1 MSDLRALQLQL
12 ADAMLAGGTSLPGSL
27 RGDDKADASNRL
39 AVYQH
44 GYRMRLREA
53 LATEFPGLALLAG
66 RRFARLLDDY
76 VAAHPSTHFN
86 IRWHGAGLA
95 GFLTRTAPWRDQPAL
110 AEMAQLDWAI
120 STAFDAVDQG
130 TVSAA
135 ELAGIAPEGWAA
147 LRLHPLPHA
156 HLLRS
161 TCNVDAFRRAADRG
175 DPRPALRRWRRPRH
189 LLVWRPA
196 LDVRY
201 RQVETGELPALLGA
215 LNGDTFAHLCERLA
229 QRHGDSALPRM
240 AALLAQWLGEGL
252 IGRLTLPGG
261 STIQPAN

>member
-1 MSDLRALQLQL
+1 MNDLRAMQLQL
-12 ADAMLAGGTSLPGSL
+12 ADALLAGSAPLPGSL
-27 RGDDKADASNRL
+27 RGDDKADESNRL
-39 AVYQH
+39 AIYQH

-66 RRFARLLDDY
+66 RHFVRLLDDY

-95 GFLTRTAPWRDQPAL
+95 DFLTRTAAWRDRPEL
-110 AEMAQLDWAI
+110 AEMARLDWAI
-120 STAFDAVDQG
+120 STAFDAADHG

-147 LRLHPLPHA
+147 LRLHPLSHA

-161 TCNVDAFRRAADRG
+161 SCNVDAFRRAADRG
-175 DPRPALRRWRRPRH
+175 EPRPALRRWRRARH
-189 LLVWRPA
+189 LLVWRPV

-215 LNGDTFAHLCERLA
+215 LNGDTFAQLCERLA
-229 QRHGDSALPRM
+229 QRHGHAALPRM

-252 IGRLTLPGG
+252 VGRLTLPGEA
-261 STIQPAN
+261 TI

>member
-1 MSDLRALQLQL
+1 MNELRAMQLQL
-12 ADAMLAGGTSLPGSL
+12 ADAMLAGSVPQPGSL
-27 RGDDKADASNRL
+27 RGDAKADEANRL
-39 AVYQH
+39 AIYQH
-44 GYRMRLREA
+44 GYRLRLREA

-86 IRWHGAGLA
+86 IRWHGEGLA
-95 GFLTRTAPWRDQPAL
+95 GFLTRTATWRDRPEL

-120 STAFDAVDQG
+120 STAFDAADHG

-135 ELAGIAPEGWAA
+135 DLAGIAPDAWAA

-156 HLLRS
+156 RLLRCS
-161 TCNVDAFRRAADRG
+161 CNVDAFRRAADRG
-175 DPRPALRRWRRPRH
+175 DARPALRRWRRPRH

-201 RQVETGELPALLGA
+201 RQVEVAELPALLGA
-215 LNGDTFAHLCERLA
+215 LNGESFAHLCERLA
-229 QRHGDSALPRM
+229 QRHGVAALPRM
-240 AALLAQWLGEGL
+240 AALVAQWLKDGL
-252 IGRLTLPGG
+252 IGRLALPGA
-261 STIQPAN
+261 TPM

>member
-1 MSDLRALQLQL
+1 MSDLRDLQLQL
-12 ADAMLAGGTSLPGSL
+12 ADAMLAGGTPLSGAL
-27 RGDDKADASNRL
+27 RGDAKADASNRL
-39 AVYQH
+39 AIYQH
-44 GYRMRLREA
+44 GYRIRLREA

-86 IRWHGAGLA
+86 IRWHGDGLA
-95 GFLTRTAPWRDQPAL
+95 GFLMRTAPWRDRPEL

-120 STAFDAVDQG
+120 STAFDAADQA

-135 ELAGIAPEGWAA
+135 DLAGLAPDAWAA

-156 HLLRS
+156 RLLRCTS
-161 TCNVDAFRRAADRG
+161 NVDAFRRAADRG
-175 DPRPALRRWRRPRH
+175 EPRPALRRWRRARH

-201 RQVETGELPALLGA
+201 RQVTVAELPALLGA
-215 LNGDTFAHLCERLA
+215 LNGDSFAQLCERLA
-229 QRHGDSALPRM
+229 QRHGVAALPRM
-240 AALLAQWLGEGL
+240 AALLAQWLDERL
-252 IGRLTLPGG
+252 IGRLTLPGA
-261 STIQPAN
+261 TTM

>member
-1 MSDLRALQLQL
+1 MSDLRAMQRQL
-12 ADAMLAGGTSLPGSL
+12 ADAMLAGNTPLPRAL
-27 RGDDKADASNRL
+27 RGDDKADAAQRL

-44 GYRMRLREA
+44 GYRIRLREA

-66 RRFARLLDDY
+66 RRFARMLDDY

-86 IRWHGAGLA
+86 IRWHGEGLA
-95 GFLTRTAPWRDQPAL
+95 GFLTRTAPWRDRPEL

-120 STAFDAVDQG
+120 STAFDAADHA

-135 ELAGIAPEGWAA
+135 DLAGIAPDAWAP

-156 HLLRS
+156 RLLRCS
-161 TCNVDAFRRAADRG
+161 CNVDAFRRAADRG

-196 LDVRY
+196 QDVRY
-201 RQVETGELPALLGA
+201 RQVAVADLPALLGA
-215 LNGDTFAHLCERLA
+215 LHGETFAHLCERLA
-229 QRHGDSALPRM
+229 QRHGVTALPRM
-240 AALLAQWLGEGL
+240 AALLAQWLDDGL
-252 IGRLTLPGG
+252 IGRLALPGA
-261 STIQPAN
+261 TPM